1 MSSIVAAEACCG
13 SNGTDEVF
21 HCLEESSFYAQCL
34 HSLIFA
40 REARPQTV
48 VEFGSGDG
56 GPVIEALRHS
66 GFTGAIQGFEL
77 NPAAYDIANRNIQD
91 NALNGLYRVRN
102 ECFFAAKAL
111 RADCLIANPPY
122 LPAPDRD
129 IRLPLLY
136 GGEDGS
142 MLTNILLS
150 LNYDTVLLM
159 ISSYSNPIGTLRRA
173 AAEGYAVSSFLIAP
187 LSFGVY
193 SSEPKVRRRIE
204 TLRKTGRAFYDG
216 SMYLLAGVRFEKRQR
231 EVPELSLGLI
241 KILTA
246 L

>member
-1 MSSIVAAEACCG
+1 MSAIVAAQACS
-13 SNGTDEVF
+13 SNGTSEVF

-34 HSLIFA
+34 HSLVFA
-40 REARPQTV
+40 RQMSPRTV

-56 GPVIEALRHS
+56 GPVIKALRHS
-66 GFTGAIQGFEL
+66 GFAGTIQGFEL
-77 NPAAYDIANRNIQD
+77 NTAAYEIANHNIHG
-91 NALNGLYRVRN
+91 NALDNLYHVRN
-102 ECFFAAKAL
+102 ECFFAVGAP

-136 GGEDGS
+136 GGKDGS
-142 MLTNILLS
+142 MLTNMLLS

-159 ISSYSNPIGTLRRA
+159 ISSYSNPIGVLRRV
-173 AAEGYAVSSFLIAP
+173 AAEEYAVSGFLIAP
-187 LSFGVY
+187 MSFGIY

-204 TLRKTGRAFYDG
+204 TLRKVGRAFYDG
-216 SMYLLAGVRFEKRQR
+216 SMYLLAGVRLEKRQR
-231 EVPELSLGLI
+231 DVPDLSAGLT